1 MTNEDVTRA
10 LTDIIKNSRFER
22 AVGLSNNGDKSSLH
36 QGERRYPTR
45 PSFSLG
51 RGMTSRKRN
60 GGSYSETEEDAG
72 FQRRDQAKRARHRDP
87 TRKSGDGQLDCL
99 VVEAS
104 TDDSPSRA
112 VYHQHR
118 RTADTGVRFQERFR
132 PEPSAP
138 SLDVLQNRGISRGRQ
153 HSFVPVFD
161 VRDGS
166 DDEYG
171 GNPVPG
177 SGEGGV

>member
-10 LTDIIKNSRFER
+10 LTDIIQNSKFQR
-22 AVGLSNNGDKSSLH
+22 AAGLSNNGDKRSLH

-60 GGSYSETEEDAG
+60 AESYSETEEDAG
-72 FQRRDQAKRARHRDP
+72 FQRRGQTKRARHRDP
-87 TRKSGDGQLDCL
+87 SWKSGDGQLTRF

-112 VYHQHR
+112 VYRQHHKS
-118 RTADTGVRFQERFR
+118 ANTGVRFQEHFR

-138 SLDVLQNRGISRGRQ
+138 SLDVLQNRGINRGRQ
-153 HSFVPVFD
+153 HTFVPAFD
-161 VRDGS
+161 VHDGS
-166 DDEYG
+166 ADEYG

-177 SGEGGV
+177 SGEGGM